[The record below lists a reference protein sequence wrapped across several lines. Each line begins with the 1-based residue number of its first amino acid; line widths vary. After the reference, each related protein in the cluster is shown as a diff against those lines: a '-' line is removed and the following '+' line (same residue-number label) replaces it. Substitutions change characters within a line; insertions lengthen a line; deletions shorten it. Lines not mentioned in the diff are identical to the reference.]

1 MNLYNI
7 SSNIT
12 DFGQW
17 INETTSNVCADL
29 SNPATCGSWIFFDMF
44 LVVAWLI
51 LFIAFKS
58 KSSFKD
64 SYAGS
69 SFIVAFFGIIL
80 FVMPYSFV
88 RSTELIFLLVN
99 MFISIMVLYLKKD

>member
-1 MNLYNI
+1 MSLYNI

-12 DFGQW
+12 DFVGW
-17 INETTSNVCADL
+17 LNETTSNICMNVDV
-29 SNPATCGSWIFFDMF
+29 PATCGAFIFWDLF

-51 LFIAFKS
+51 LFIAFKR

-69 SFIVAFFGIIL
+69 SLIVTFFGVIL
-80 FVMPYSFV
+80 FVMPYNFV
-88 RSTELIFLLVN
+88 RSTELLFLLVN
-99 MFISIMVLYLKKD
+99 LFISIMVLYLKKD